1 LLKAF
6 CRPDKSIFM
15 EGENPMEEL
24 TKNPA
29 SPEEPQGETLG
40 RRELLKALAAT
51 GGAVTAATLLPGKWT
66 KPVIQVGVLP
76 AHAATSALLIDNL
89 EVDFAGAGGVN
100 ATAPATYEYFADFD
114 YIDGLCEVDG
124 DTLLFAAVSPDGELD
139 FSGSAIKDVG
149 GATVGE
155 DPCMGKITFPFT
167 MNASK
172 VFNDSVLYVKIKAG
186 DRESNEESQE
196 LPPPTM

>member
-1 LLKAF
+1 
-6 CRPDKSIFM
+6 
-15 EGENPMEEL
+15 MEEL

-29 SPEEPQGETLG
+29 ASEEPQGETLG

-76 AHAATSALLIDNL
+76 AHAATSALLIANL
-89 EVDFAGAGGVN
+89 EVDLVVGAAGVN
-100 ATAPATYEYFADFD
+100 ATAPAWYEYFADFD
-114 YIDGLCEVDG
+114 YIDGLCEVDE

-139 FSGSAIKDVG
+139 FSGSAIKNIN

-172 VFNDSVLYVKIKAG
+172 VFNDSVLYVSIKAG
-186 DRESNEESQE
+186 GRDSNTEKAA
-196 LPPPTM
+196 LPLPA